1 MAELHKSE
9 RHVYRR
15 NAHRITIA
23 LLWLVPAAF
32 FALLAA
38 AVQPAFALG
47 CIPWLLLA
55 YRTYRIGVFTSP
67 DDVLVRNVMRSRRI
81 AWSVVERFDWGT
93 WSGFPIGGVYLHDGH
108 FVRAF
113 ALNPPFDVKQGA
125 DKTVRRALA
134 GLNEELER
142 ARAAGTTSA
151 EPLPEAPAT
160 GKQQLSLDN

>member
-15 NAHRITIA
+15 NAHRIT
-23 LLWLVPAAF
+23 
-32 FALLAA
+32 
-38 AVQPAFALG
+38 
-47 CIPWLLLA
+47 
-55 YRTYRIGVFTSP
+55 
-67 DDVLVRNVMRSRRI
+67 
-81 AWSVVERFDWGT
+81 WSVIERFDWGT

-125 DKTVRRALA
+125 DKTIRRALA

-142 ARAAGTTSA
+142 ALAASSRAQEDLATVAAYHRILQAGMSA
-151 EPLPEAPAT
+151 
-160 GKQQLSLDN
+160 SV